1 MKLLA
6 IETAT
11 TTCSVAL
18 WLDGVVHEQLEPVER
33 RQTERVLPMVDAVLG
48 EAGVALNQLDGLA
61 FSHGPGAFTGVRV
74 GTSVIQGLALSTQ
87 LPAIG
92 VSTLAACALEG
103 ARELDTNEPV
113 LAVFDARMGEIYLG
127 GYRRSGSGL
136 DTLVDDCLCDPE
148 ALPEQPDIDWH
159 GVGSGGVY
167 AEALGRQL
175 RLRGAWRAAIVPRA
189 RAVAELAVPRLA
201 AGEGVT
207 AEHAEPVYLRNRVTG
222 GAVR

>member
-11 TTCSVAL
+11 TSCSAAL
-18 WLDGVVHEQLEPVER
+18 WSDGEVHEAFEPVER
-33 RQTERVLPMVDAVLG
+33 RQTERILPLIESVLT
-48 EAGVALNQLDGLA
+48 EAGVTRVQLDGVA

-74 GTSVIQGLALSTQ
+74 GTSVIQGLALSLQ
-87 LPAIG
+87 VPVVG

-103 ARELDTNEPV
+103 ANAMHTDEAV

-127 GYRRSGSGL
+127 GYRFRDERLACLVEDGL
-136 DTLVDDCLCDPE
+136 YP
-148 ALPEQPDIDWH
+148 PEQVPDLSGHVWQ

-167 AEALGRQL
+167 AHTLGQQL
-175 RLRGAWRAAIVPRA
+175 PLRGAWRTDIVPRA
-189 RAVAELAVPRLA
+189 RAVARLAAPRLI
-201 AGEGVT
+201 AGEGVP
-207 AEHAEPVYLRNRVTG
+207 AEQAQPVYLRNRVTG